1 MKKMLKSIKS
11 FLKDESGSS
20 FLELAIIIIIFA
32 GLAVGIYLLATN
44 VGEKIDEASEMVDSI
59 TLPTSKP

>member
-1 MKKMLKSIKS
+1 MLKSIKS